1 MKKVLALI
9 AAIAMLFSLGIV
21 LTACGGNNGENGYP
35 EYPTEYNDND
45 DRAAC
50 CADECE
56 CPYYPYCEEDCDC
69 ANVDENENEND
80 NDNDVLAAD
89 ADPAN
94 DNDNDDPV
102 DPLLPPAN
110 LHQLGRNEQIAF
122 VNTALNRVRDE
133 QPGFFRRQ
141 RLQMSDINL
150 AGGVIVRNLGTPVV
164 NFVVG
169 MLMDGDWYERT
180 FAPGSNLQTEF
191 FADTARF
198 DIRPADVANMT
209 VTPAGNG
216 GFTITVR
223 AREEVN
229 PAPRNSANGRMHQIM
244 TRDEVLAEI
253 LDVSAAIRTDI
264 SEASLRY
271 HGGHIT
277 FTVNA
282 QGQITAANG
291 GFNVA
296 ARTGQVNL
304 GPVTVDYMT
313 AAQVTEFHFTNFV
326 WR

>member
-1 MKKVLALI
+1 MKKVFALI
-9 AAIAMLFSLGIV
+9 VTLAMLFSFGV
-21 LTACGGNNGENGYP
+21 VFTACSSNNNDDENDYP
-35 EYPTEYNDND
+35 EYTTEEYTTEYTYTT
-45 DRAAC
+45 
-50 CADECE
+50 EH
-56 CPYYPYCEEDCDC
+56 
-69 ANVDENENEND
+69 NEND

-89 ADPAN
+89 AQAAN
-94 DNDNDDPV
+94 DNDTAEEPV

-110 LHQLGRNEQIAF
+110 LHQLARNEQIAF
-122 VNTALNRVRDE
+122 LNTALNRVRDE
-133 QPGFFRRQ
+133 RPGFTRNQ

-164 NFVVG
+164 NLIVSA
-169 MLMDGDWYERT
+169 LMGGDWEQAVI
-180 FAPGSNLQTEF
+180 APGSNNIDQIFTN
-191 FADTARF
+191 TTRF
-198 DIRPADVANMT
+198 DIRPGDVASMT

-229 PAPRNSANGRMHQIM
+229 PAPRNSANGRMHQIL

-264 SEASLRY
+264 NEASLRY
-271 HGGHIT
+271 HGGFIT
-277 FTVNA
+277 VTVNA

-313 AAQVTEFHFTNFV
+313 AAQVTENNFTNFI